1 MKPFGNEPAAKGKAG
16 RKKENAAGPTAA
28 KGSGFQP
35 LGQAL
40 QRSVE
45 TEGKGSFAL
54 AGGHEKKVETVEEE
68 GVVKKIVVRCSCGEV
83 TEIDCRYGD

>member
-1 MKPFGNEPAAKGKAG
+1 MRPFKNEPVAKGKAD
-16 RKKENAAGPTAA
+16 RKKENNAGATAA

-40 QRSVE
+40 KQSVDS
-45 TEGKGSFAL
+45 EGKGSFEL
-54 AGGHEKKVETVEEE
+54 AEGHEKKVETVEEE

-83 TEIDCRYGD
+83 MEIDCRYGD